1 MVSVV
6 KPGGATGAVCNSFFF
21 GRVHVARR
29 GLAIR
34 GSISCNDGR
43 DDVNE
48 AVVGGDAFV
57 AWWRPR

>member
-6 KPGGATGAVCNSFFF
+6 KPGGATGTACNSFFF
-21 GRVHVARR
+21 GRVRVARH
-29 GLAIR
+29 GLAMR

-48 AVVGGDAFV
+48 AVVGEDAFV
-57 AWWRPR
+57 AWWRLR